1 MSALSGS
8 GVEVDIYGQN
18 LDSLTTASQQVMD
31 LLNSVDGIEN
41 VSNGQETGDEEVH
54 IVIDKD
60 KAMRL
65 GLTVAQVYQQIA
77 AKLSTD
83 TTATT
88 LKVGR
93 DTYDVAIVDK
103 TDTPNLDDLFQ
114 MEFITT
120 TTDDDGNT
128 VNETHTLG
136 EFASRT
142 NGNAYATIAREK
154 RLPQDQRDQRYRR
167 RLQHH
172 PDLP

>member
-1 MSALSGS
+1 
-8 GVEVDIYGQN
+8 
-18 LDSLTTASQQVMD
+18 
-31 LLNSVDGIEN
+31 
-41 VSNGQETGDEEVH
+41 
-54 IVIDKD
+54 
-60 KAMRL
+60 MRL

-93 DTYDVAIVDK
+93 DTYDVTIVDK

-142 NGNAYATIAREK
+142 NGNTYATIARENGSRK
-154 RLPQDQRDQRYRR
+154 ISVTSDTAEGYNTTLISRDLSPPAGSTGPARWLHR
-167 RLQHH
+167 
-172 PDLP
+172 